1 MRTALSPADNQ
12 EVVTLRTILV
22 FCTLLLTLA
31 GPRLAGAQTSRTT
44 VECRSRDGHDN
55 NRTQHT
61 LTVDPTSPATVW
73 LGVEYGGIFRSI
85 NGGETWARA
94 DTGITGYADSAT
106 GERCIQEMGRIV
118 VDSLNPRRALMSRVE
133 SPGTIAM
140 PFSENAGLWET
151 VDGGALWHQ
160 LIKAGMN
167 ASGSK
172 ATAILPGGVIY
183 HGINNNRASWGGAPA
198 DLYNTIGILYHS
210 ADGGASWR
218 ELPTGAP
225 EGLRAL
231 GVFVNPANLA
241 HLWFV
246 VFVAENGGQP
256 QADAQW
262 TYLESRDGGETWE
275 RGADKF
281 PLTYRIPVDAT
292 VHPRD
297 FNRRI
302 LISGARDG
310 EQRSFA
316 TADGGAT
323 WRAMSHYMFTARF
336 DPHDPTGLHAI
347 GYAPYQNDPSLMESR
362 DGGFTWTRLANTPSE
377 VDHQSNFGVRIT
389 EIVWHPV
396 DPNTLY
402 MSASGGYAWKSVD
415 GGRNWRTIFTVEQM
429 RAITDIVSD
438 AGGPVFSVPFVDQAQ
453 ALAFY
458 AFGTTLP
465 SGVQNPTWEVETA
478 DPLTPVYAAA
488 DGLVVNV
495 ADTSRGDQ
503 AVFILPSE
511 DGPWEVAYDH
521 VRDVR
526 VTRGQRVTAGTQIG
540 VTGVLGNGRGRT
552 ELQINNMRTQPTLAY
567 CPAQFGTQA
576 FNEAFVAAARR
587 VNGNAVIC
595 AAPAAIP

>member
-1 MRTALSPADNQ
+1 MPHA
-12 EVVTLRTILV
+12 VLV
-22 FCTLLLTLA
+22 LCTLLFALA
-31 GPRLAGAQTSRTT
+31 ASGPAAAQTSGFT

-61 LTVDPTSPATVW
+61 LTVDATSPSTVW
-73 LGVEYGGIFRSI
+73 LGVEYGGIFKSLDA
-85 NGGETWARA
+85 GETWQRA
-94 DTGITGYADSAT
+94 DTGITAYANSAT
-106 GERCIQEMGRIV
+106 GERCMQEMGRIV
-118 VDSLNPRRALMSRVE
+118 VDPSNPNHVLMSRVE

-140 PFSENAGLWET
+140 PFSENAGVWKT
-151 VDGGALWHQ
+151 TNGGVSWFQ
-160 LIKAGMN
+160 IIRPEMN

-172 ATAILPGGVIY
+172 ALAIGPGGVIY
-183 HGINNNRASWGGAPA
+183 HGVNNNRASWGGAPA
-198 DLYNTIGILYHS
+198 DLYNTIGVLYRS
-210 ADGGASWR
+210 DDGGGTWR

-231 GVFVNPANLA
+231 GVWVNPANAA
-241 HLWFV
+241 HVWLV
-246 VFVAENGGQP
+246 VFFAPTGQP
-256 QADAQW
+256 MQADQQW
-262 TYLESRDGGETWE
+262 VYLETRDGGETWA
-275 RGADKF
+275 RGDSRF
-281 PLTYRIPVDAT
+281 PASARIPADAA
-292 VHPRD
+292 VSSRD
-297 FNRRI
+297 FNRRF
-302 LISGARDG
+302 LATLALEG
-310 EQRSFA
+310 EQQSFV
-316 TADGGAT
+316 TVDGGAT
-323 WRAMSHYMFTARF
+323 WLKTNPYLFTARY
-336 DPHDPTGLHAI
+336 DPHDATGMHLV
-347 GYAPYQNDPSLMESR
+347 GYAPYAGNPGLYESR
-362 DGGFTWTRLANTPSE
+362 NGGVTWTRLANTPSE

-389 EIVWHPV
+389 EIVWHPA

-402 MSASGGYAWKSVD
+402 MSASGGYAWKSTD

-429 RAITDIVSD
+429 RAITDVVSD

-478 DPLTPVYAAA
+478 DPATPVYAAA

-503 AVFILPSE
+503 AVFILPFE

-526 VTRGQRVTAGTQIG
+526 VTPGQRVTAGTQLG

-552 ELQINNMRTQPTLAY
+552 ELQINNMRTQPTHAY

-576 FNEAFVAAARR
+576 FNEVFVAVARR
-587 VNGNAVIC
+587 VNGSPVVC
-595 AAPAAIP
+595 AAPAAVP

>member
-1 MRTALSPADNQ
+1 MAPRA
-12 EVVTLRTILV
+12 VLV
-22 FCTLLLTLA
+22 LCTLLPLLPV
-31 GPRLAGAQTSRTT
+31 PRAAGAQTSGHT

-55 NRTQHT
+55 FRTQRT
-61 LTVDPTSPATVW
+61 LTVDPSMPSTLW
-73 LGVEYGGIFRSI
+73 LGVEYGGVFRSLDA
-85 NGGETWARA
+85 GETWSRA
-94 DTGITGYADSAT
+94 DTGITGYPDAAT

-118 VDSLNPRRALMSRVE
+118 VDPLNPNRVLMSRVD
-133 SPGTIAM
+133 SPGTITM
-140 PFSENAGLWET
+140 NISENAGVWET
-151 VDGGALWHQ
+151 TNGGVSWAQ
-160 LIKAGMN
+160 LIKPGMN
-167 ASGSK
+167 ASGSQ
-172 ATAILPGGVIY
+172 ALALAPGGVVY
-183 HGINNNRASWGGAPA
+183 HGVNNNPASWGGAPPG
-198 DLYNTIGILYHS
+198 LYNTIGILYHS
-210 ADGGASWR
+210 ADAGATWR

-225 EGLRAL
+225 QGLRAM
-231 GVFVNPANLA
+231 GVFVNPANPA

-246 VFVAENGGQP
+246 VFVAENGGGAQP
-256 QADAQW
+256 EAQW
-262 TYLESRDGGETWE
+262 TYLESRDAGETWE
-275 RGADKF
+275 RGAEKF
-281 PLTYRIPVDAT
+281 PVAYRIPTDAT

-302 LISGARDG
+302 LIPGSRDG
-310 EQRSFA
+310 EQRSFV

-323 WRAMSHYMFTARF
+323 WTATSHYLFTARF
-336 DPHDPTGLHAI
+336 DPHDATGLHAV
-347 GYAPYQNDPSLMESR
+347 GYAPYQSEPGLMESR
-362 DGGFTWTRLANTPSE
+362 DGGFTWARLAGTPSE

-389 EIVWHPV
+389 EIVWHPT
-396 DPNTLY
+396 DPNTMY

-429 RAITDIVSD
+429 RAITDVVSN

-478 DPLTPVYAAA
+478 NPETPVYAAA

-511 DGPWEVAYDH
+511 NGPWEVAYDH

-526 VTRGQRVTAGTQIG
+526 VTRGQRVTAGTQLG

-552 ELQINNMRTQPTLAY
+552 ELQINDMRTQPTLAY

-576 FNEAFVAAARR
+576 FNEAFVVAARR
-587 VNGNAVIC
+587 VNGNAVVC
-595 AAPAAIP
+595 TAPAAIP